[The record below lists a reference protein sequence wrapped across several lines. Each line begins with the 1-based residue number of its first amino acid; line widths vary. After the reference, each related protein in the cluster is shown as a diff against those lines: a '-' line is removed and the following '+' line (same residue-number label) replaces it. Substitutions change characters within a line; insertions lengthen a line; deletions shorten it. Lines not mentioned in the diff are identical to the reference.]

1 MDHGRQ
7 RPILVAAILLMLLG
21 IPPASANWSGTT
33 GLTGCGWGS
42 PVNTADGGT
51 HWFHY
56 IDLRSQVSS
65 AVNYSRAYNL
75 DPTDL
80 VTGYD
85 SSLDSA
91 TDVIVR
97 DQDYVDYCGITWHS
111 PTSGGTIGLATCDSR
126 TGLKCEQ
133 HTVRFDLSYI
143 ANATTSEE
151 RGLAC
156 HELGHSVGLTHRD
169 SECGCMKSSAPM
181 PAYYTDHDNSHLKG
195 AYREIPEE

>member
-1 MDHGRQ
+1 MRWGPIC
-7 RPILVAAILLMLLG
+7 RPSGESRWRVGLSWLV
-21 IPPASANWSGTT
+21 P
-33 GLTGCGWGS
+33 LT
-42 PVNTADGGT
+42 DGPWT
-51 HWFHY
+51 
-56 IDLRSQVSS
+56 IRSQVSS

-169 SECGCMKSSAPM
+169 SECGCMKSSHQCQRTTQIM
-181 PAYYTDHDNSHLKG
+181 TILT
-195 AYREIPEE
+195 